1 MKLNDSLYITKVP
14 YHVSLSPLYKPH
26 KRGRENFIWKKN
38 AIVNPSKDA
47 DASSCTSN
55 FVHFHKFN
63 ILNNLL
69 EQ

>member
-1 MKLNDSLYITKVP
+1 MKLNDSLYIPKVP

-38 AIVNPSKDA
+38 NNPIVNPSKDA
-47 DASSCTSN
+47 DASS
-55 FVHFHKFN
+55 FAHFHKFN
-63 ILNNLL
+63 SINTLL